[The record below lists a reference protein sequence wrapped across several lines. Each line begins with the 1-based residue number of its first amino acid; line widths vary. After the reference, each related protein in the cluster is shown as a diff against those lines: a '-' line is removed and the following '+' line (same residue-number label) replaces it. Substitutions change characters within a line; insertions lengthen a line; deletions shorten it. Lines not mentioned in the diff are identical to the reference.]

1 MQVNLQEFADKL
13 PIDLI
18 PVPSASPHSEA
29 DAADMARAI
38 GENRYTKKFY
48 NLLVKTANGTGCAQI
63 NKAVTQPN
71 EMSYPEWLHV
81 LSIAKHC
88 DVDGDKSIHLISSKY
103 EGYNAEETEKVA
115 ASIET
120 PHLCTTFE
128 TDNPSGCEGCPH
140 KGQIKTPITLCRE
153 LREAE
158 SNVIDIPVVSSEI
171 LEGDSNEFETPT
183 PPLTE
188 KYTIP
193 TYPAPYV
200 RLANG
205 GVGVKIRDKEGNVEE
220 REVYRRDLY
229 ISKRMFDPVDGP
241 CYEFKHHTKREGI
254 QTFVRLWVRMT
265 YLF

>member
-1 MQVNLQEFADKL
+1 
-13 PIDLI
+13 
-18 PVPSASPHSEA
+18 
-29 DAADMARAI
+29 
-38 GENRYTKKFY
+38 
-48 NLLVKTANGTGCAQI
+48 
-63 NKAVTQPN
+63 
-71 EMSYPEWLHV
+71 PEWLHA

-88 DVDGDKSIHLISSKY
+88 DIDGEQAIHLISSRY
-103 EGYNAEETEKVA
+103 EGYSEEETEKVA

-128 TDNPSGCEGCPH
+128 KDNPGGCEGCPH

-158 SNVIDIPVVSSEI
+158 SNVIDIPVEHPER
-171 LEGDSNEFETPT
+171 LEEDYGDEDIPV

-205 GVGVKIRDKEGNVEE
+205 GVGVKIRDKDGNVEE
-220 REVYRRDLY
+220 KE
-229 ISKRMFDPVDGP
+229 I
-241 CYEFKHHTKREGI
+241 YEAGLVHL
-254 QTFVRLWVRMT
+254 QTYVRPSRWPMLRV
-265 YLF
+265 